1 MTRDI
6 QGLRDG
12 HDPATEDEVYAALW
26 ATAPFPRLPED
37 APDELKNFIVDVDDP
52 KRIYSIHKAAR
63 RHQFQ
68 LLVER

>member
-6 QGLRDG
+6 GLRDG
-12 HDPATEDEVYAALW
+12 QDPATEDEVYAALW
-26 ATAPFPRLPED
+26 ATAPYPRLPED
-37 APDELKNFIVDVDDP
+37 APDELKNFIVDVEDP
-52 KRIYSIHKAAR
+52 KRIYTIHLAAR